1 MAHSSPREKRRLI
14 VLPDQGDYKVLQ
26 VSDFHVIQDPRMS
39 DFAVAKANMIE
50 SQIRPSGVTK
60 ASIIDAIA
68 AVPRER
74 FVPRSR
80 QSVAYVGGEVEV
92 APGRCLLDPTV
103 FARMIAAAEIQAPD
117 LVLDVGCATG
127 YSTAVLAALCDVV
140 VAVEEDEALADQAQ
154 EVLGDIGI
162 DNCAV
167 VRGPWPPENRTR
179 DLTMLSSSMEPS
191 GRCPMIFW
199 RNWPTV
205 DGWSQFMAPART
217 AWCRLHCA
225 RVPILPPDPSLM
237 LRPQCCPDSAPPRN
251 LLSDNC

>member
-1 MAHSSPREKRRLI
+1 MAHSSPREGRRLI

-26 VSDFHVIQDPRMS
+26 VSNFHVIQDPQMS

-60 ASIIDAIA
+60 ASIINAIA
-68 AVPRER
+68 VVPRER

-80 QSVAYVGGEVEV
+80 QSVAYVGGEIEV

-103 FARMIAAAEIQAPD
+103 FARMIAAAEIQASD

-140 VAVEEDEALADQAQ
+140 MAVEEDEALAAQAQ

-167 VRGPWPPENRTR
+167 VRSPLAAGKSDQGPYDVIFVNGAVGQVSDDFLAQLADGGRMVAIHGAGPNGVVQVTLRTGADFTTR
-179 DLTMLSSSMEPS
+179 PV
-191 GRCPMIFW
+191 F
-199 RNWPTV
+199 NAAAAV
-205 DGWSQFMAPART
+205 
-217 AWCRLHCA
+217 
-225 RVPILPPDPSLM
+225 LPGFIAASEF
-237 LRPQCCPDSAPPRN
+237 AF
-251 LLSDNC
+251 